1 MARKF
6 SSLVLAAV
14 LVVAVSSTET
24 FAQEKYPSEP
34 VRLIITHA
42 AGGSG
47 DLVMRVV
54 QPYLQASL
62 GVPVVIENMVGAGG
76 NIARAYVFKQKPD
89 GYILLSSKQPSMS
102 GGEISQNGK
111 FESLKFTHV
120 FNVSGKNYESL
131 AVPYDSPLKSVAEVI
146 NASRSQPLAISGPGI
161 GTNTYVF
168 MMLLKK
174 HTGINFTYVPFN
186 SGNEAAFAVAGAK
199 TQVGAGATT
208 NFIPLQE
215 QKKVRIL
222 GVAGPQR
229 DAFLPS
235 IPTFVEL
242 GYPQVALDELVGVFA
257 PPGLPKDRLEVLEK
271 AFVTATSDPN
281 YRAAAA
287 KAQISV
293 YPLKSK
299 EFFQESSKMHEMIKN
314 MADLLK
320 TN

>member
-1 MARKF
+1 MVRKL
-6 SSLVLAAV
+6 SLLILTAV
-14 LVVAVSSTET
+14 FIVAVSSTEIL
-24 FAQEKYPSEP
+24 AQEKYPNEAIR
-34 VRLIITHA
+34 VVGTHA

-47 DLVMRVV
+47 DLVVRVV
-54 QPYLQASL
+54 QPYLQAAL

-76 NIARAYVFKQKPD
+76 NIARAYVYKQKPD
-89 GYILLSSKQPSMS
+89 GYTLLASKQPSMS
-102 GGEISQNGK
+102 GGEISQGGK

-120 FNVSGKNYESL
+120 FNVCGKNYESL
-131 AVPYDSPLKSVAEVI
+131 AVPYDSPMKSVADVI
-146 NASRSQPLAISGPGI
+146 NASRSKPVVVSGPGI

-168 MMLLKK
+168 MILLKK

-186 SGNEAAFAVAGAK
+186 SGNEAAFAVAGGK
-199 TQVGAGATT
+199 VEVGAGATT

-222 GVAGPQR
+222 GVAGPER
-229 DAFLPS
+229 DHFLPS
-235 IPTFVEL
+235 IPTFIEL

-257 PPGLPKDRLEVLEK
+257 PPGLPKDKLEILEA
-271 AFVTATSDPN
+271 AFVKATSDPQ
-281 YRAAAA
+281 YRASAA

-299 EFFQESSKMHEMIKN
+299 EFFEASSKMHEMIRS